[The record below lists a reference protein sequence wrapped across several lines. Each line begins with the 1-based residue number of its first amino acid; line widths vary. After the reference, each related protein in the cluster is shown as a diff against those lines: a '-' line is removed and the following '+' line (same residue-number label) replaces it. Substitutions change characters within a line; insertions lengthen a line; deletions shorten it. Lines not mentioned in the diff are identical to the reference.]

1 MPTLIVNGQVISYP
15 DDGEAPDNSSGQIAF
30 AEAVAAALSSL
41 VGPFDV
47 PPQTMDISAYN
58 TISNT
63 APITNLSFST
73 TSVKAITIYIA
84 TTRKSDITANSET
97 QYNTLNAIYNADASP
112 PWNMSTEGVGD
123 AGITFTISSTG
134 VVSFVIN
141 TAITVTSTYIA
152 QLSYSA
158 KALLTS

>member
-1 MPTLIVNGQVISYP
+1 MPILIISGQVISFP
-15 DDGEAPDNSSGQIAF
+15 DDSASADWAEGVISF
-30 AEAVAAALSSL
+30 AEATEQALSGL
-41 VGPFDV
+41 AGPFDV
-47 PPQTMDISAYN
+47 APQTMDISAYN